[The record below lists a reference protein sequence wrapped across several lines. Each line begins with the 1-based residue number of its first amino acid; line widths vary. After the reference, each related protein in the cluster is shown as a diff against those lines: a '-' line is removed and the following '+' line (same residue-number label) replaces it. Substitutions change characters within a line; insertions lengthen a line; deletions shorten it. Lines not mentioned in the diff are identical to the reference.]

1 MPTALLSGSP
11 ILDVDATFF
20 IYFGVFWLLFFMLR
34 SLVFR
39 PTMELFD
46 EREKAIDGAKAEAK
60 KLEKTAEGKLEAFE
74 GEMAKVRA
82 EVGAERDKM
91 RAETDKIVAEAEA
104 EMAKQAAEIRA
115 EIAKSSPLLARQIA
129 EKLLGREVQA

>member
-34 SLVFR
+34 SLVFQ
-39 PTMELFD
+39 PTMALFD
-46 EREKAIDGAKAEAK
+46 QREKAIDGAKAEAR
-60 KLEKTAEGKLEAFE
+60 KLEKTAEEKLEAFE

-82 EVGAERDKM
+82 EVGVERDKM
-91 RAETDKIVAEAEA
+91 RAEATTQERLEL
-104 EMAKQAAEIRA
+104 
-115 EIAKSSPLLARQIA
+115 EIARLRDEPSPPR
-129 EKLLGREVQA
+129 